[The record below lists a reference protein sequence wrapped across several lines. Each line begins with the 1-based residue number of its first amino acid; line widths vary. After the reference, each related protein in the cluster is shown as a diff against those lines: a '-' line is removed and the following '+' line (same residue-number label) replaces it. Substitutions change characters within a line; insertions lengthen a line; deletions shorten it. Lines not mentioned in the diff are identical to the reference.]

1 MRARREEN
9 VSNYYQKAARK
20 RACII
25 PDNER
30 TLPQG
35 QGKRRERWSPWEE
48 EEKREQRVCLS
59 NRFSLSSSS
68 SPSTALMVPG
78 SRFETPFPPSPPII
92 ELFLYYYREQQ
103 LSPLLLLLLPTLNYF
118 FQIFHYFFQTSLLS
132 LRIRIK
138 DYIGAMHAREDACN
152 PRIGKFCTDP

>member
-48 EEKREQRVCLS
+48 EEKREQRVCPS

-68 SPSTALMVPG
+68 SPSMALMVPG
-78 SRFETPFPPSPPII
+78 SRFETPFPPPPSSNFSFII
-92 ELFLYYYREQQ
+92 TENNSFR
-103 LSPLLLLLLPTLNYF
+103 LSPLLFLPTLNYF

>member
-1 MRARREEN
+1 MPGARKTSRIIIKKRRGRGHASFRIMSGRCRKDRARGESAGRRG
-9 VSNYYQKAARK
+9 K
-20 RACII
+20 
-25 PDNER
+25 
-30 TLPQG
+30 
-35 QGKRRERWSPWEE
+35 KRRNASN
-48 EEKREQRVCLS
+48 VCPS

-78 SRFETPFPPSPPII
+78 SRFETPFPPPPSSNFSFII
-92 ELFLYYYREQQ
+92 TENNSFR
-103 LSPLLLLLLPTLNYF
+103 LSPLLFLPTLNYF

>member
-1 MRARREEN
+1 MPGARKTSRIIIKKWRGRGHASFRIMSGRCRKDRARGESAGRRG
-9 VSNYYQKAARK
+9 K
-20 RACII
+20 
-25 PDNER
+25 
-30 TLPQG
+30 
-35 QGKRRERWSPWEE
+35 KRRNASN
-48 EEKREQRVCLS
+48 VCPS